1 MTRRPTGIRKAPPI
15 PWMTRHTVIM
25 VTEAERAHSRE
36 PTEKNGDGTSRKV
49 RREPS
54 LSDIHPEAGIRTQ
67 TVSM

>member
-1 MTRRPTGIRKAPPI
+1 
-15 PWMTRHTVIM
+15 MTRHAVIM
-25 VTEAERAHSRE
+25 ATEVERAHSRDPAE
-36 PTEKNGDGTSRKV
+36 KTEMAKRKV

>member
-25 VTEAERAHSRE
+25 VMEAERAHSRE
-36 PTEKNGDGTSRKV
+36 PTEKMEMASRKV